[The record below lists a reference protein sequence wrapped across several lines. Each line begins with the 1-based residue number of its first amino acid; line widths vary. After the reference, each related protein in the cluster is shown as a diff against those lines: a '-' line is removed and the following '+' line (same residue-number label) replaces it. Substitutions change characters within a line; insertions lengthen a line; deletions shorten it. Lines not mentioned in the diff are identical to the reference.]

1 MADSVARP
9 LADILG
15 LVTKDGPAI
24 RKALARL
31 QSEPSGSIELAVDV
45 LSRTGIRSDLVLP
58 AAPAMPPMRS
68 AEPTTRPAHTRTIR
82 SDESSADIDIT
93 DAHETQP
100 LTLEQTGRLKDRYEV
115 IKLLGEGGMGE
126 VHLARDRNLG
136 REVAVKTIP
145 PQRMDSKRLARFV
158 AEARITAQLEHP
170 GIVPVHDLFLSGE
183 GDIYYTMKRVQGRT
197 LRDVLDHLV
206 ADDDATVRQWN
217 LNRLLTVFRGACQAV
232 AYAHTRRVLHRD
244 LKPDNIMVG
253 DFGEVLV
260 MDWGV
265 ARMLDDAPEE
275 LVQIVR
281 EGANLLQTQ
290 DGAMVGSPAYMSPEQ
305 MQSESGELSCASDVF
320 SLGVILYEILT
331 LQRPFRAPSLG
342 RLLYLVAKGEFLPP
356 SAAVTGRD
364 LPSDVEGICL
374 RALSVDAR
382 DRFADAGKM
391 AEALDVWLERIRSRE
406 EADRLVAVGKELM
419 LLFAKAASD
428 AEEADLRARSLK
440 AGLETWDP
448 LSMKRLVWDAEREA
462 ADAVADADTLFGN
475 CEAAFESA
483 LSHLPLYRPARIG
496 LADLYWIRFLQSE
509 DSRDPRWQ
517 RRWRGLLMRYAPE
530 RYAHRL
536 KGDGTLSL
544 TSEPPATATLRRL
557 VEEDGRLVPGPTTEL
572 GVTPVE
578 RLPVAMGRYEL
589 SLTGAGASPVR
600 VPLVLRRAQN
610 LQLDTHL
617 PSTDAVPPGFVAVP
631 AGRAYLGGDP
641 AAISGLPKIDLHLDA
656 FAIARYPVTVSEYLN
671 YLADLRR
678 SGGPQEALLRSP
690 RARGSRGVRQEP
702 LFQLPDDGRYTLPF
716 VDRDGTTWHDEQPI
730 VSISHDDAEAYAAW
744 LSARS
749 DLSYRL
755 PTESEWEKAARGVD
769 RRIFPW
775 GDRFDASFCVM
786 SESSPDAPDL
796 PAIGAVPTDISPYG
810 VRDLA
815 GGVRDW
821 CNWDPEADPM
831 AGRYPIRG
839 GSYGTVEIYCRC
851 SSRSVVELQY
861 VGSHVGFRLVVDL

>member
-1 MADSVARP
+1 M
-9 LADILG
+9 
-15 LVTKDGPAI
+15 TEEGPAI

-31 QSEPSGSIELAVDV
+31 QSEPSGSVELAVDV
-45 LSRTGIRSDLVLP
+45 LAKSGIRSNLVLP
-58 AAPAMPPMRS
+58 AAPQMPTPRRAS
-68 AEPTTRPAHTRTIR
+68 APARRPAHTRTLR
-82 SDESSADIDIT
+82 TDESDGAIT
-93 DAHETQP
+93 TDVDKTQP
-100 LTLEQTGRLKDRYEV
+100 LLLEQKGELDERYEV
-115 IKLLGEGGMGE
+115 LELLGEGGMGE

-183 GDIYYTMKRVQGRT
+183 GDIFYTMKRVQGTT
-197 LRDVLDHLV
+197 LRDVLDDLL
-206 ADDDATVRQWN
+206 AEDPGITRQWN

-281 EGANLLQTQ
+281 EGASLLQTQ

-305 MQSESGELSCASDVF
+305 MQSDAGELSCASDVF
-320 SLGVILYEILT
+320 SLGVMLYEILT
-331 LQRPFRAPSLG
+331 LRRPFRAPNLG
-342 RLLYLVAKGEFLPP
+342 RLLYLVAKGEFLTP
-356 SAAVTGRD
+356 SEAVSGRD
-364 LPSDVEGICL
+364 LPADVEAICM
-374 RALSVDAR
+374 RALSVDPA
-382 DRFADAGKM
+382 DRFADAGELT
-391 AEALDVWLERIRSRE
+391 EALDFWLERIRPRE
-406 EADRLVAVGKELM
+406 EADRLVAEGKEML

-428 AEEADLRARSLK
+428 AEEADLRARSLQ

-448 LSMKRLVWDAEREA
+448 LSMKRLVWEAEREA
-462 ADAVADADTLFGN
+462 ADAVAAADTLFGD

-483 LSHLPLYRPARIG
+483 LSHLSEYRPACFG

-509 DSRDPRWQ
+509 ESRDPRWQ
-517 RRWRGLLMRYAPE
+517 RRWLGLVMRYAPE
-530 RYAHRL
+530 QYAKRL
-536 KGDGTLSL
+536 QGDGTLTLS
-544 TSEPPATATLRRL
+544 TEPSATATLRRL
-557 VEEDGRLVPGPTTEL
+557 VEEDGRLVPGSTTEL
-572 GVTPVE
+572 GETPL
-578 RLPVAMGRYEL
+578 RRIPVAMGRYEL
-589 SLTGAGASPVR
+589 TLRSDGTAPLQLPV
-600 VPLVLRRAQN
+600 VLRRTQN
-610 LQLDTHL
+610 LEMKAAL
-617 PSTDAVPPGFVAVP
+617 PSQDSVPDGFVAVP

-641 AAISGLPKIDLHLDA
+641 AAISGLPQIDVHVSD
-656 FAIARYPVTVSEYLN
+656 FAIARYPVTAAEYLE
-671 YLADLRR
+671 YLADLRK
-678 SGGPQEALLRSP
+678 SGIEPEALLRSP

-702 LFQLPDDGRYTLPF
+702 LFQLPPDGSYALPF
-716 VDRDGTTWHDEQPI
+716 IDRDGTTWHPEQPI
-730 VSISHDDAEAYAAW
+730 VSISHDDAEAYAFW
-744 LSARS
+744 LTARS
-749 DLSYRL
+749 DLTFRL

-769 RRIFPW
+769 RRLFPW

-786 SESSPDAPDL
+786 SESSPDTPDL
-796 PAIGAVPTDISPYG
+796 PAIGAVPTDVSPYG
-810 VRDLA
+810 IRDLA

-821 CNWDPEADPM
+821 CNWDPDADPM

-851 SSRSVVELQY
+851 ASRSVVELQY